1 MMNFIKYEKCEI
13 TKWRFTTSQEVVF
26 DDVGSDDKDVKVI
39 PLDSLFQLFRTKA
52 IISRYFA
59 ALQQKYVSKLISGI

>member
-1 MMNFIKYEKCEI
+1 MMNFIKYEKSEI
-13 TKWRFTTSQEVVF
+13 REWRFTTGQEVVF
-26 DDVGSDDKDVKVI
+26 DNVGCDNKDVKVI

-59 ALQQKYVSKLISGI
+59 ALQQKYVSKLM

>member
-1 MMNFIKYEKCEI
+1 MMNFIKYEKSEI
-13 TKWRFTTSQEVVF
+13 REWRFTTSQEVIF
-26 DDVGSDDKDVKVI
+26 DNVGCDNKDVKVI

-59 ALQQKYVSKLISGI
+59 ALQQKYVSKLM